1 MQMRKDV
8 AAIQAR
14 IANRL
19 DPELIGDRRLA
30 GVIGESPSQY
40 SKSPAL
46 WNAAF
51 QSLGI
56 DAVYLAFDVSRKG
69 LKELTAVLK
78 DSSRLL
84 GVNVTVPH
92 KVKIMQFLDELDLGA
107 ARVQAVNT
115 VVRTATGRLVGYNTD
130 GEGFLDSLL
139 KVQPGRT
146 KSFME
151 SLINLDVLLLG
162 AGGSA
167 RALAF
172 HLAERLGRGRLLIC
186 NRTIEHACALADE
199 IGKIGHNVLA
209 LGEQELA
216 QRAPNVGLIVN
227 CTTKG
232 QGGVQRQAHGKVISM
247 EPYSALAPAHPV
259 AVPESTHGKTDAQA
273 TAAKSSRADI
283 QKNNQ
288 TSLKIAAAIPA
299 NVPFYDLIYSPEETV
314 FLRHGRMTGHT
325 TMNGKGMIINQAAN
339 GFCRRICRAKLRA
352 RGIDSPETE
361 QKVLETMYRAW

>member
-1 MQMRKDV
+1 MEMRKEM

-69 LKELTAVLK
+69 LKELTSALR

-92 KVKIMQFLDELDLGA
+92 KVTIMQFLDELDLGA
-107 ARVQAVNT
+107 AHVQAVNT
-115 VVRTATGRLVGYNTD
+115 IVRTATGRLVGYNTD

-139 KVQPGRT
+139 KVQPGQS

-151 SLINLDVLLLG
+151 SLKNLDVLLLG

-186 NRTIEHACALADE
+186 NRTIEHALALADE
-199 IGKIGHNVLA
+199 IGKIGQNVLA
-209 LGEQELA
+209 FGEQELP
-216 QRAPNVGLIVN
+216 QRAPDVGLIVN

-232 QGGVQRQAHGKVISM
+232 QSGVQRQAQSKLISM
-247 EPYSALAPAHPV
+247 APYSALAPAHPV
-259 AVPESTHGKTDAQA
+259 AFPESEHDEADAQG
-273 TAAKSSRADI
+273 TAAQSSRADI
-283 QKNNQ
+283 QRNNE
-288 TSLKIAAAIPA
+288 TSLTIAASIPA

-314 FLRHGRMTGHT
+314 FLRHGRLTGHK
-325 TMNGKGMIINQAAN
+325 TMNGKGMIINQAAIS
-339 GFCRRICRAKLRA
+339 FCRRICRTELRS
-352 RGIDSPETE
+352 RRLDETKTYR
-361 QKVLETMYRAW
+361 QVLETMYRAW